1 MSTWMKVC
9 SADELGDDDV
19 IPFNVDDRE
28 FAIYRTIDGEFFA
41 SDGRCTHQGT
51 LLCDGLVMDGVIE
64 CPKHN
69 GRFSLR
75 DGRALGAPVLVD
87 LTMYSV
93 KVEDG
98 AVYLDVSA

>member
-1 MSTWMKVC
+1 MPTWVKVC
-9 SADELGDDDV
+9 AADELADDDV
-19 IPFNVDDRE
+19 MPFNLDDRE

-51 LLCDGLVMDGVIE
+51 LLCDGLVMDDVIE

-87 LTMYSV
+87 LTMYSL

-98 AVYLDVSA
+98 IVYLDVGA